1 MSGRRGDG
9 HRPDPALRERLLE
22 AAYDSVARY
31 GLAKTT
37 VEDVVKQSGVS
48 RATVYRV
55 FPGGKDELLRAA
67 VGWEMGRF
75 FGRLAEAVAGAAD
88 FASLVESGL
97 VFAHVAVH
105 QHEVLQ
111 KVLVTEPERLLPLLT
126 TEQEAPLAFI
136 TAFLLPYLE
145 REQRAG
151 RVARR
156 RRPRR
161 VGRVRRPHDPVAR
174 RVARA
179 TGTSTTRP
187 RSGSS
192 CAPSCSPACSRRTP
206 SRPSGR
212 PRCATESVATGRG
225 HCGGGFADLD
235 AARSPCAERDLR
247 HIDHETLIALMSQ
260 VHARDDDRPARARRP
275 TSSRRGSSTPR

>member
-1 MSGRRGDG
+1 VTAG
-9 HRPDPALRERLLE
+9 PDPALRERLLE
-22 AAYDSVARY
+22 AAYECVARY

-97 VFAHVAVH
+97 VFAHDAVH
-105 QHEVLQ
+105 GHEVLQ

-126 TEQEAPLAFI
+126 TEQDAPLRFI

-145 REQRAG
+145 REQAAG
-151 RVARR
+151 RVLDGVDLAESA
-156 RRPRR
+156 
-161 VGRVRRPHDPVAR
+161 DFVAR
-174 RVARA
+174 MILSLVGSH
-179 TGTSTTRP
+179 GTW
-187 RSGSS
+187 
-192 CAPSCSPACSRRTP
+192 
-206 SRPSGR
+206 
-212 PRCATESVATGRG
+212 
-225 HCGGGFADLD
+225 DLD
-235 AARSPCAERDLR
+235 DPDEVRLLVRTQRLAGVLTPAALA
-247 HIDHETLIALMSQ
+247 A
-260 VHARDDDRPARARRP
+260 
-275 TSSRRGSSTPR
+275 